1 MRRPRDIPPPVVG
14 TQPQAERWGVE
25 KRIRVEFVVGLM
37 LTIAGFVWYASQQ
50 DQILKSMDGRLLKV
64 EMSNV
69 AEAQQRGEVRDRI
82 TRIEGKQELTVEI
95 LNRVEAQL
103 NRRPPPPRRSE

>member
-1 MRRPRDIPPPVVG
+1 MTRSRDPSSRMVG
-14 TQPQAERWGVE
+14 RDGKSEGWGVE

-37 LTIAGFVWYASQQ
+37 LTIGGFVWYASQQ
-50 DQILKSMDGRLLKV
+50 DQLLKSMDGRLVKV
-64 EMSNV
+64 EIANAADAV
-69 AEAQQRGEVRDRI
+69 QRADVRDRI

-103 NRRPPPPRRSE
+103 NNRPLPRRSK